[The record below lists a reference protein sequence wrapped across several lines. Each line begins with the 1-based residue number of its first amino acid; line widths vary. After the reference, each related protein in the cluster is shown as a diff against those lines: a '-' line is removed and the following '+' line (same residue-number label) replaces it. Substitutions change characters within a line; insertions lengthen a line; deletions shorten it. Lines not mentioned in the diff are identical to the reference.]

1 MIMYNSYHFTK
12 VAIVFPCMNEMFMK
26 HLKLTEFGKL
36 LNVHVAQQHLQ
47 SSSLAVYASIILL

>member
-36 LNVHVAQQHLQ
+36 LNVAQQHLQ